1 MAEPTQPP
9 KPRNYFLNEQH
20 ELVPGERDG
29 RGGTPKYTGI
39 DWKTKGQHIHTS
51 LEGVKKQVA
60 GLRDPLKERRYFM
73 MAMPAAVIDKVSRNK
88 KIAPDGIKK
97 EATKYGGEHSKIFGR
112 LGMDLLQVNADG
124 TAVVHTTPDK
134 IENLL
139 ASSDTLGE
147 LGVREQ
153 AKWATI
159 DQFAP
164 IPEKFKVDSDW
175 LKTLPKDKTVEAIIE
190 LQPLLT
196 GVEADEVLRVLA
208 AILKKDAKERVL
220 GTGTDFSGRQWARGN
235 ITKDSLALIAREF
248 ASVQSLHRPLTTLVA
263 SAAPARGTHTSQSG
277 VSKAAPSPQSLPTVA
292 MLDTGVPTGHTVLA
306 PYLRGQ
312 VIEQNAQQSPLGNH
326 GSLVASR
333 VVFGDPDFS
342 GGIGDTPPAGCRV
355 LDVLVAQDAENL
367 EDKSIVPAMGNV
379 VAAYRDVRVFNLS
392 FGDYRS
398 LDSLNEV
405 ERKEKLALL
414 RDLDNFAFANDVV
427 IVVSAGNS
435 RSGVIPNSSYPN
447 HQDVPEWALGS
458 WARGY
463 NTLTCGSLVGRIS
476 TSGLVRNVG
485 WPSPF
490 TRIRPADLGAPIP
503 GFAANGGNASE
514 TYQWGGGLGVWC
526 TNAEGDWEDHCGTS
540 FAAPLLAREAAFA
553 FDQLRTYCEGDTR
566 PFASTVKAFLALTAE
581 HTGDI
586 RKIKKLADRTIGRG
600 IASTERIA
608 RPAQNSAVLIWQ
620 GSISTKDELVRVKLP
635 IPGNWLK
642 QATAPELRLVW
653 AWDTPVND
661 AVPDIWGCRSVDAHL
676 KPTIDQ
682 KAMRGSGRACP
693 GYPLVERVFD
703 LSSEHLKELEIEPS
717 DDHWIVELS
726 YKELAEHYV
735 GIDFS
740 PVQRVSFAAELA
752 DRAEEPVSP
761 QPFMQ
766 TLPISNTLN
775 RFAVHAT
782 KLPVPVVIKAKR

>member
-1 MAEPTQPP
+1 MADAAKPP

-29 RGGTPKYTGI
+29 GGGTPKYTGI
-39 DWKTKGQHIHTS
+39 DWKKKGQHIHTS
-51 LEGVKKQVA
+51 LESVKKQVA

-73 MAMPAAVIDKVSRNK
+73 MTMPAPVVAKVSTNK

-97 EATKYGGEHSKIFGR
+97 EATKYGGAHSKIFGR

-124 TAVVHTTPDK
+124 SALVHATPDK
-134 IENLL
+134 IESLL

-147 LGVREQ
+147 MGVREQ

-159 DQFAP
+159 DKFAP
-164 IPEKFKVDSDW
+164 IPEKLKVDSDW

-208 AILKKDAKERVL
+208 AILKKDAKERML
-220 GTGTDFSGRQWARGN
+220 GAGTDFSGRQWSRGN
-235 ITKDSLALIAREF
+235 VTKESLALIAREF
-248 ASVQSLHRPLTTLVA
+248 ISVQSLHQPLTTLVA
-263 SAAPARGTHTSQSG
+263 SAAPARSARAPLVTGTRSTS
-277 VSKAAPSPQSLPTVA
+277 SPQTLPTVA
-292 MLDTGVPTGHTVLA
+292 VLDTGIPTGHAELA

-312 VIEQNAQQSPLGNH
+312 VIEQNAQQSPLGHH
-326 GSLVASR
+326 GSFVASR

-342 GGIGDTPPAGCRV
+342 GGVGNAPPAGCRV
-355 LDVLVAQDAENL
+355 LDVLVARDADSL
-367 EDKSIVPAMGNV
+367 EDKSIVRAMETV

-398 LDSLNEV
+398 LESLNEV
-405 ERKEKLALL
+405 ERKEKLAQL
-414 RDLDNFAFANDVV
+414 RELDNFAFANDVV

-435 RSGVIPNSSYPN
+435 RPGVVPNPQYPE
-447 HQDVPEWALGS
+447 HYDVPEWALGS

-463 NTLTCGSLVGRIS
+463 NTLTCGALVGRLQ
-476 TSGLVRNVG
+476 TSGLIRQVG

-490 TRIRPADLGAPIP
+490 TRARPKDLSAPIP
-503 GFAANGGNASE
+503 GFGANGGNASE
-514 TYQWGGGLGVWC
+514 TYQWTGGLGVWG
-526 TNAEGDWEDHCGTS
+526 TNANGNWEDRCGTS

-553 FDQLRTYCEGDTR
+553 FDRLRAYCEGDVR

-581 HTGDI
+581 HVGEI
-586 RKIKKLADRTIGRG
+586 KKVKKLAGRTIGRG
-600 IASTERIA
+600 VASAERVGS
-608 RPAQNSAVLIWQ
+608 PLQNSAVVIWQ
-620 GSISTKDELVRVKLP
+620 GTISTKDELVRVKLP
-635 IPGNWLK
+635 IPSDWLK
-642 QATAPELRLVW
+642 KATAPELRLIW

-661 AVPDIWGCRSVDAHL
+661 AVPDIWGCRSVEAHL
-676 KPTIDQ
+676 KATIDQ
-682 KAMRGSGRACP
+682 DAMRGSGRACP
-693 GYPLVERVFD
+693 GYPLVERIFN
-703 LSSEHLKELEIEPS
+703 LSAGHLAEQGVKPG

-726 YKELAEHYV
+726 YKELAEYYV

-740 PVQRVSFAAELA
+740 PVQRVSFAAELV

-761 QPFMQ
+761 QAFMQ
-766 TLPISNTLN
+766 ALPISNTLN
-775 RFAVHAT
+775 RFAVHAA
-782 KLPVPVVIKAKR
+782 KMPAPVVIKSRR

>member
-1 MAEPTQPP
+1 MVDSTHPS

-29 RGGTPKYTGI
+29 GGGTPKYTGI
-39 DWKTKGQHIHTS
+39 DWKSKGQHIHTS
-51 LEGVKKQVA
+51 LESVKKQVA

-73 MAMPAAVIDKVSRNK
+73 MAMPAAVVDKVSKNR

-97 EATKYGGEHSKIFGR
+97 EATKYGGAHSKIFGR

-134 IENLL
+134 IESLL
-139 ASSDTLGE
+139 ASSDTLDE

-159 DQFAP
+159 DQFAT
-164 IPEKFKVDSDW
+164 IPEKLKVDSDW
-175 LKTLPKDKTVEAIIE
+175 LKTLSKDETVEAIIE

-208 AILKKDAKERVL
+208 AILKKDAKERML
-220 GTGTDFSGRQWARGN
+220 GTGVDFSGRQWARGN
-235 ITKDSLALIAREF
+235 VTKESLALIAREF
-248 ASVQSLHRPLTTLVA
+248 VSVQSLHQPLTTLVA
-263 SAAPARGTHTSQSG
+263 SAVPARGTRVPPAG
-277 VSKAAPSPQSLPTVA
+277 VSRAVSSPQTLPTVA
-292 MLDTGVPTGHTVLA
+292 VLDTGVPTGHAALA

-312 VIEQNAQQSPLGNH
+312 VIEQNAQQQPLGHH
-326 GSLVASR
+326 GSFVASR

-355 LDVLVAQDAENL
+355 LDVLVARDADSL

-379 VAAYRDVRVFNLS
+379 IAAYRDVRVFNLS

-398 LDSLNEV
+398 LESLNDV
-405 ERKEKLALL
+405 ERKEKLVLL

-435 RSGVIPNSSYPN
+435 RPGVVPNPPYPE
-447 HQDVPEWALGS
+447 HQDVAEWALGS

-463 NTLTCGSLVGRIS
+463 NTLTCGSLAGRLS
-476 TSGLVRNVG
+476 TSGLVRQTG

-490 TRIRPADLGAPIP
+490 TRVRPADLDAPIP

-514 TYQWGGGLGVWC
+514 TYQWNGSLGVWG
-526 TNAEGDWEDHCGTS
+526 TNADGDWEDRCGTS

-553 FDQLRTYCEGDTR
+553 FDQLRAYCEGDTR
-566 PFASTVKAFLALTAE
+566 PFASTVKAFLGLTAE

-600 IASTERIA
+600 IASSERISS
-608 RPAQNSAVLIWQ
+608 PVQGSAVIVWQ
-620 GSISTKDELVRVKLP
+620 GTISTKDEVVRVKLP
-635 IPGNWLK
+635 IPGDWLK
-642 QATAPELRLVW
+642 QATTPELRLIW

-676 KPTIDQ
+676 KATIDQ
-682 KAMRGSGRACP
+682 KAMRGSGKACP

-703 LSSEHLKELEIEPS
+703 LSSEHLQELEIEPS
-717 DDHWIVELS
+717 DDHWIVEFS
-726 YKELAEHYV
+726 YKELAEYYV

-740 PVQRVSFAAELA
+740 PVQRVSFAAELV
-752 DRAEEPVSP
+752 DRGEKPVSP

-766 TLPISNTLN
+766 ALPISNTLN
-775 RFAVHAT
+775 RFAVHAA
-782 KLPVPVVIKAKR
+782 KLPAPVVIKARR